1 MKAGELTDNQFTE
14 LRQLVTVYRR
24 EAHRC
29 MRGKSYLAGCMM
41 MGGALEA
48 SFIGMCHLHRAEI
61 PEELVPK
68 GKDGNAKE
76 LLDWS
81 FAQLLE
87 IGRACGW
94 LPSRVRPDDK
104 RDQEKA
110 HRGDWAMVL
119 NDWQNFVHVSRY
131 LQDFRRRRMTRRRLE
146 MVFEMFD
153 ITTEHLTREIVA
165 SLEALVE
172 EETKKLGRDLSP

>member
-14 LRQLVTVYRR
+14 LRRLVTVYRR
-24 EAHRC
+24 EACRC

-41 MGGALEA
+41 IGAALEA
-48 SFIGMCHLHRAEI
+48 SLIGMCHLDGDEI
-61 PEELVPK
+61 PEELIPK

-110 HRGDWAMVL
+110 HRGDWASIL
-119 NDWQNFVHVSRY
+119 KDWQNFVHVSRY
-131 LQDFRRRRMTRRRLE
+131 LQDFRRRGMTRRRLE